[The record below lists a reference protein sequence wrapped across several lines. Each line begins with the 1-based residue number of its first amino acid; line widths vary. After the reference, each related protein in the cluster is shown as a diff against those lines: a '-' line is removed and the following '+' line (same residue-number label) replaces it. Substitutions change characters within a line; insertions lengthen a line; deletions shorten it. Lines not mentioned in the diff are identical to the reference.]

1 MSLTIYREI
10 YDLMIYD
17 LMIYDLMIYDLMIY
31 DLMIYDLMIYDLMI
45 YDHDVALGMLLVGFS
60 VILAACKSLESCTQV
75 D

>member
-1 MSLTIYREI
+1 
-10 YDLMIYD
+10 
-17 LMIYDLMIYDLMIY
+17 
-31 DLMIYDLMIYDLMI
+31 MIYDLMIYDLMI